1 MRNHKEFK
9 FLEKNWADYW
19 SFTLVWP
26 QLFWGRVDDTQ
37 DYDAFLSEGRK
48 FALEIKSGIGYYE
61 DANLNSIWFILL
73 GFGFCLKHQN
83 SY

>member
-1 MRNHKEFK
+1 MRNYKEIK

-37 DYDAFLSEGRK
+37 DYDAFVSEGRK
-48 FALEIKSGIGYYE
+48 YAIDFKSSIGFYE
-61 DANLNSIWFILL
+61 DSSLVSLWFIVF
-73 GFGFCLKHQN
+73 GFGFSIKKQE